1 MMTTD
6 APALLV
12 VAGLQREAAI
22 AEGTGVAT
30 LCSGGKPD
38 ILAQRLD
45 AQTPPLGG
53 VLSFGLAGG
62 LSPDLKS
69 GDIVVASHVLHG
81 DERHVADRRW
91 LDAIL
96 RATSNEIRI
105 KRGTLYGSNKVVAG
119 AADKEALHAQSGA
132 LAVDMESHIAA
143 EYARKHGIPFAAIR
157 AVSDPSGRGLPDI
170 ATNALTP
177 DGDVDLL
184 KVLGGLL
191 RRPDQLPML
200 VAAGIDS
207 SKAFASLRR
216 CRGLLGPLFG
226 LGGAHL

>member
-1 MMTTD
+1 MTTD

-12 VAGLQREAAI
+12 VTGLQREAAI

-38 ILAQRLD
+38 ILARRLD
-45 AQTPPLGG
+45 AQRPPLGG

-81 DERHVADRRW
+81 DERHVADQRW

-105 KRGTLYGSNKVVAG
+105 KRGTLYGSNKVVTS
-119 AADKEALHAQSGA
+119 AADKAALHARSGA
-132 LAVDMESHIAA
+132 IAIDMESHIAG
-143 EYARKHGIPFAAIR
+143 EYARKHGISFAAIR
-157 AVSDPSGRGLPDI
+157 AVSDPAERRLPDI

-184 KVLGGLL
+184 KVMGGLL

-207 SKAFASLRR
+207 NKAFASLRR